1 MNTPNL
7 LIVEDDLVSQKLLQS
22 FLKTEG
28 FNLFMANDGEE
39 ASTLIRQKPQDFF
52 HCIISDYLMPNK
64 DGIQLLE
71 ELKQCPEYT
80 HIPFILQ
87 TTANSEAEIQR
98 GINAGAFY
106 YLIKPITKETLI
118 SVVNAALKD
127 FQNHKDIL
135 TTLKGID
142 QAFPLITEAEFTLRT
157 LHEAKSLSSFIALLS
172 TDPNSIGIGYLELLV
187 NAVEHGNLGIT
198 YDEKTE
204 LIRDGRLSEEIQR
217 RLQQPENADKFVTLA
232 LERRD
237 DQLSVTI
244 TDMGNGFA
252 FEDYLEFSLERAMDN
267 HGRGI
272 MMANKLSF
280 DELTYLD
287 GGRRVRCV
295 THKVKPVTE

>member
-1 MNTPNL
+1 MNKANL

-22 FLKTEG
+22 FLKNED
-28 FNLFMANDGEE
+28 FNLFLANDGEE
-39 ASTLIRQKPQDFF
+39 ASQLIRQKPHDFF

-71 ELKQCPEYT
+71 ELKQHAEYKK
-80 HIPFILQ
+80 IPFILQ

-135 TTLKGID
+135 TTLKGIHK
-142 QAFPLITEAEFTLRT
+142 AFPLITDGRFEVRT
-157 LHEAKSLSSFIALLS
+157 IDEAKHLSSFIALLT
-172 TDPNSIGIGYLELLV
+172 TDPNSIGIGFLELMV

-198 YDEKTE
+198 YDEKTQ
-204 LIRDGRLSEEIQR
+204 LIRDSQLSEEINR
-217 RLQQPENADKFVTLA
+217 RLALPENHRKFVAVDLRHNDETLV
-232 LERRD
+232 
-237 DQLSVTI
+237 VTI
-244 TDMGNGFA
+244 TDMGNGFD
-252 FEDYLEFSLERAMDN
+252 FENYLDFSLERAMDN
-267 HGRGI
+267 HGRSI

-287 GGRRVRCV
+287 GGRQVRCL
-295 THKVKPVTE
+295 TRKLKRPA